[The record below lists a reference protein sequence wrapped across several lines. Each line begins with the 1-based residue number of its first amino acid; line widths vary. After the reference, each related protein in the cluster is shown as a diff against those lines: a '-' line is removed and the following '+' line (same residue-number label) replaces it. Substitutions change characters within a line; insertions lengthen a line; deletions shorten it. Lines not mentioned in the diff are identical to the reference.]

1 MSKHPL
7 GGRRRS
13 FICHSLYPLGF
24 FLSGWAFFTP
34 NPGAGELA
42 LAGAAIIAFVTAF
55 SLLDIYRQLARVT
68 RTLRPS
74 ATDESIHPTSKEEL
88 P

>member
-1 MSKHPL
+1 MASPSL
-7 GGRRRS
+7 TDRTRS

-34 NPGAGELA
+34 RPGSGELA

-55 SLLDIYRQLARVT
+55 SLLDIYRQIARLT
-68 RTLRPS
+68 GIRRAPAPDDST
-74 ATDESIHPTSKEEL
+74 HPTSKEEL
-88 P
+88 Q